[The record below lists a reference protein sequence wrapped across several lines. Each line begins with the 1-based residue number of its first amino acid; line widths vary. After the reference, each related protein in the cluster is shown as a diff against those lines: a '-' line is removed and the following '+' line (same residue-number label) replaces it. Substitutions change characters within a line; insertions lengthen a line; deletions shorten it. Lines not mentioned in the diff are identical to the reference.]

1 MGCPRK
7 GNSLHSL
14 LAWLRLGA
22 NRIVDL
28 RSTAPRNSTEAPPD
42 RDGLSWL
49 PAQRETNSKVVA
61 RGLEL

>member
-1 MGCPRK
+1 MD
-7 GNSLHSL
+7 SL

-28 RSTAPRNSTEAPPD
+28 RSTAPRNGSPPD

-49 PAQRETNSKVVA
+49 PAQRGTNSKLVA